1 MPAKKHVIIWTY
13 GGYVLQIYLPSM
25 STLIKYFIVF
35 TYREYFPRSHVPEH
49 VGVYML
55 PYNKTYVYIS
65 LVFSNN
71 TNRVP
76 TTLL

>member
-1 MPAKKHVIIWTY
+1 MPLKKHVITWAY
-13 GGYVLQIYLPSM
+13 DGYVLRIYLPSM
-25 STLIKYFIVF
+25 STLIKYFIVL
-35 TYREYFPRSHVPEH
+35 TYQEYFPCSHVPEH

-55 PYNKTYVYIS
+55 PYNKKYVYIS

-71 TNRVP
+71 KNRVP